1 MKKKNLNQ
9 TEENTEHDGENEES
23 MRTDPS
29 RKTVKRNN
37 NNGKR
42 NYKKKTIQKISKF
55 YRTKGK
61 ITYRK
66 LTKSPS
72 THGKIYSLKK
82 ATSKRKIIRNKKKIN
97 D

>member
-42 NYKKKTIQKISKF
+42 NYKKKQ
-55 YRTKGK
+55 YRRFQSFTELKE
-61 ITYRK
+61 
-66 LTKSPS
+66 KS
-72 THGKIYSLKK
+72 HIE
-82 ATSKRKIIRNKKKIN
+82 N
-97 D
+97 